1 MKKVGCFCLCLLMV
15 FAFIGCAG
23 QEEYTYDPTEEFSD
37 VEWPDSVLAQRL
49 PTPEMT
55 YGEIKHEQEESFSI
69 DFGNVTREQYN
80 NYVKECK
87 EAGYTVDYHKSN
99 TVYWAYDAEG
109 YYLYVSYDDEY
120 NIMGID
126 TREPE
131 KEKDTAATTTT
142 KTTKTTTS
150 QKTTTST
157 ASKKSDG
164 GLSADF
170 KAAMDSYEQF
180 MDEYIA
186 FMKKYSDN
194 PSDLGLLVDYARFM
208 GEYATFCEEFAAW
221 EDEDLSDAELA
232 YYLAVQTRVNK
243 KLLEVAD

>member
-15 FAFIGCAG
+15 FALIGCAA
-23 QEEYTYDPTEEFSD
+23 EEPEISAGSIRWPHTELVS
-37 VEWPDSVLAQRL
+37 RL
-49 PTPEMT
+49 PVPET
-55 YGEIKHEQEESFSI
+55 LCGEVQWESADDYSVDLTGVTQEQFNDYVDACMDNGFKEDYYRDSS
-69 DFGNVTREQYN
+69 DF
-80 NYVKECK
+80 
-87 EAGYTVDYHKSN
+87 
-99 TVYWAYDAEG
+99 WAYDTEG
-109 YYLYVSYDDEY
+109 YYLTVDYDSEESVMNISIECSDGEDEE
-120 NIMGID
+120 IPVG
-126 TREPE
+126 
-131 KEKDTAATTTT
+131 TTTT

-150 QKTTTST
+150 KKTTTST
-157 ASKKSDG
+157 SSKKSDG

-180 MDEYIA
+180 MDEYVA